1 MKHVDLQVHS
11 SERHDRR
18 GQMVQGEEAA
28 LELLAAH
35 EPLPEATEPAV
46 ADLNNPAPG
55 LARGVAPLLRAPT
68 VARPTTWGMQP
79 LANMTFIAGLPQHP
93 ASAHRCLLRPCS
105 GRGRLMTQPFNAA
118 PSPRA
123 SWTFAP
129 VTMTD
134 NGTPRASTGKCGLLP
149 SLRRRGLP
157 PSARAQHVH
166 HRLKHLSRRLGRPAT
181 TWLAHKRLVQ
191 RPTAR
196 RDQRLLPLP
205 EVIRDDR
212 TRAAPY
218 PWLHCVTAPPRPDP
232 RASLRFTDETLCVS
246 HKSSQQLRSTTW
258 Q

>member
-1 MKHVDLQVHS
+1 MTHVDLQVHS

-28 LELLAAH
+28 FELLAAH
-35 EPLPEATEPAV
+35 EPLPEPTEPAV
-46 ADLNNPAPG
+46 ADLSDPAPG

-79 LANMTFIAGLPQHP
+79 LANMTFIAGLPQQP

-181 TWLAHKRLVQ
+181 SWLANKRLVQ

-205 EVIRDDR
+205 EVIRDDQDLS
-212 TRAAPY
+212 RALPMAP
-218 PWLHCVTAPPRPDP
+218 LRHCPPAR
-232 RASLRFTDETLCVS
+232 SE
-246 HKSSQQLRSTTW
+246 SQFAIRG
-258 Q
+258 